1 MVLSHTN
8 PPKNENVL
16 PTIYCFLN
24 LPCSVS
30 AVNHHSPLFRPNDV
44 SEFDFRAQLNIDA
57 TVKFYLGAGASRD
70 KLVLGIPTYGRSYNL
85 VNPLAHEIG
94 SPTEGPGDK
103 GEGTKEDGYLA
114 YYEVSGLVI
123 NQDEELLT

>member
-1 MVLSHTN
+1 M
-8 PPKNENVL
+8 
-16 PTIYCFLN
+16 
-24 LPCSVS
+24 
-30 AVNHHSPLFRPNDV
+30 
-44 SEFDFRAQLNIDA
+44 
-57 TVKFYLGAGASRD
+57 
-70 KLVLGIPTYGRSYNL
+70 VLGIPTYGRSYNL